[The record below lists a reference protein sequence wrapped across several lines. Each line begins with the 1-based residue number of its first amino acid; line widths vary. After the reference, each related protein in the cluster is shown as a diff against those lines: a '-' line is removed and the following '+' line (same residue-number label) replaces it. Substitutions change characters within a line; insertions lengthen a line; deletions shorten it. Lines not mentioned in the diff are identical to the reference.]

1 MGMKGVSRFI
11 LERSIWRETYEIN
24 QKSAVV
30 LGLTLSLLSNAFAQT
45 VTISSSSSN
54 IIKGSKSFSY
64 NTSTLTL
71 LTDSIFNLT
80 SFNLGSSSSS
90 TNAINT
96 LNITLK
102 NSVTNLVTSLFT
114 YNSSSSSS
122 SLFSGLVAQGTYT
135 LLASGTTQSAWSN
148 NKKNLQSF
156 SVNLNATP
164 VTPVPEPETYA
175 LISVGLLGLLMARRR
190 KTLEL

>member
-1 MGMKGVSRFI
+1 MRLIK
-11 LERSIWRETYEIN
+11 
-24 QKSAVV
+24 KSAVV

>member
-1 MGMKGVSRFI
+1 MRLIK
-11 LERSIWRETYEIN
+11 
-24 QKSAVV
+24 KSAVV
-30 LGLTLSLLSNAFAQT
+30 LGLTLSLLTNSFAQT
-45 VTISSSSSN
+45 VTVDSSSSA

-64 NTSTLTL
+64 DTSTLTL
-71 LTDSIFNLT
+71 LTDSLFNLT
-80 SFNLGSSSSS
+80 SFNLGSVTSS
-90 TNAINT
+90 TNTINT
-96 LNITLK
+96 LSLTLK
-102 NSVTNLVTSLFT
+102 NTVTNMVTSLFT

-122 SLFSGLVAQGTYT
+122 SLFSGSVAQGTYT

-156 SVNLNATP
+156 SVNLNATA